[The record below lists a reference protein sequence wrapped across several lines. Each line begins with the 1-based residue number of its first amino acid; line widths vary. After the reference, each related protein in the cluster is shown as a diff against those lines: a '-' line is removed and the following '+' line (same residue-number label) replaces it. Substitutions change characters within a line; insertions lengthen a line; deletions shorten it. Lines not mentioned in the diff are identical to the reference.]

1 MNCIFFTCS
10 FDFKNDIFFKSWVMA
25 SLHLDKRLPVCKF
38 ITNLIW
44 LVVTIGYL
52 GFPVA
57 SLVKNPPA
65 NAVDRGDMGL
75 ICGSRRSLGRGHG
88 NPLQYSC
95 LENSMAREAWWAAV
109 YGAAKSWTRLSIN
122 DHRVLSKN
130 FSTVPSFL
138 GFNLYQS
145 LYTWTLKSETV
156 SWGLLQNQWFSGW
169 LYRCLQSRSG
179 THSKFIHSTAST
191 VHLLFVRCWGY
202 NTE

>member
-1 MNCIFFTCS
+1 MTRMIRLDTLYRVLRAPRRLTGKESACQRRRLK
-10 FDFKNDIFFKSWVMA
+10 FDPES
-25 SLHLDKRLPVCKF
+25 
-38 ITNLIW
+38 
-44 LVVTIGYL
+44 G
-52 GFPVA
+52 
-57 SLVKNPPA
+57 
-65 NAVDRGDMGL
+65 
-75 ICGSRRSLGRGHG
+75 RSLGRGHG

-145 LYTWTLKSETV
+145 LYTWTLKSQTV

>member
-1 MNCIFFTCS
+1 MIFSLRAEWWLHYIWIT
-10 FDFKNDIFFKSWVMA
+10 DFLFV
-25 SLHLDKRLPVCKF
+25 KF

-52 GFPVA
+52 GFPVG

-65 NAVDRGDMGL
+65 NAGDRGDTGL
-75 ICGSRRSLGRGHG
+75 IFGSRRSLGRGHG

-95 LENSMAREAWWAAV
+95 LENSTDRGAWWAAV
-109 YGAAKSWTRLSIN
+109 YGAAKSWTRLGIN

-130 FSTVPSFL
+130 FPTIPSFL

-145 LYTWTLKSETV
+145 LYTWTLKSQTV
-156 SWGLLQNQWFSGW
+156 ACSLLQNQWFSGC
-169 LYRCLQSRSG
+169 LYHWLQSRSG
-179 THSKFIHSTAST
+179 AVSKFIHSTAST